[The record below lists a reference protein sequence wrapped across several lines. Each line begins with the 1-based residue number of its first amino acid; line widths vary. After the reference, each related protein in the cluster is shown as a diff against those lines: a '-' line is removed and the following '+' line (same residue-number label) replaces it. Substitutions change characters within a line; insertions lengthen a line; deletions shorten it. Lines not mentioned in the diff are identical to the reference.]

1 MEKTYEPAAVEA
13 RWYPVW
19 LARGYFRPESA
30 RDGAPAFCIVIPPPN
45 VTGTLHIGHAL
56 NNSLQDILCRYKRMD
71 GFRVLWVP
79 GTDHAGIAT
88 QNVVERALQAEGTS
102 RHALGREAFVDRVWK
117 WKEERGGAIV
127 HQLKRL
133 GASCDWTRERFTL
146 DDGLSRAVREVF
158 VRLHAEGLIY
168 RAQYLINW
176 CPRCRTAL
184 SDLEV
189 DHEEVAGHLYHLRY
203 PLADAR
209 GVHVVVATTRP
220 ETVLGDTA
228 VAVHPE
234 DERHRDHV
242 GHEVVLPVIE
252 RRIPVI
258 ADAYVDRAFGSGAVK
273 ITPGH
278 DFNDF
283 QIGRAHGL
291 PIISVMDEAGVMN
304 EAAGPYRGQD
314 RFECRKRLLA
324 DLEAQ
329 GLLERV
335 EPYRTAIG
343 HCYRC
348 RTIVEPYLSNQ
359 WFVAVGTLA
368 APAMEAVRGGQT
380 RFVPGHWER
389 TYFGWMENIRDWCI
403 SRQLWWG
410 HRIPAWYCAACGGFR
425 PGDPIPLD
433 APVVV
438 AHDAP
443 AGCPRCGGREL
454 VQDPDVLD
462 TWFSSA
468 LWPFSTL
475 GWPEETADLRA
486 FYPTSVL
493 VTSFDIIFFWVA
505 RMMMM
510 GLKFRREVPFRTVY
524 IHALV
529 RDAEGRKMSKSVGNV
544 IDPLEMMDR
553 YGTDAFRFT
562 LAAFAAMGRDIKLSA
577 GRIEGY
583 RNFANKLW
591 NGARFVFMHVAE
603 LRDAAPALSLDD
615 PGVRARLS
623 LADRWI
629 LSRMERTVADVRAGL
644 DAFEFNA
651 VAGRLYEFIW
661 HEYCDWYLEL
671 AKLALA
677 GSSASPTAAA
687 PPSPGSSRAEGDA
700 ADAAR
705 TVLAVVLERTLR
717 LLHPIMP
724 FITEELW
731 QNLPPWA
738 RAAEG
743 GAAAEHL
750 VVAAYPRPQPVRIDA
765 AAEGTMER
773 IIEVVRAVRNL
784 RAEVGLPPGK
794 RLGLQVHAPVAAL
807 RAAIEANRQAIES
820 LARLDGLEVLD
831 TAGRPTDALLVALD
845 GMELYVPVLGV
856 IDVASERLRLEK
868 ELQKVSGELAQV
880 QAKLGKESFVDRAP
894 QSVVE
899 KERDRETS
907 LRERCTTLERGVERL
922 RELRPRS

>member
-1 MEKTYEPAAVEA
+1 MEKAYEPAAVEA
-13 RWYPVW
+13 RWYPLW
-19 LARGYFRPESA
+19 LERGYFRPESA
-30 RDGAPAFCIVIPPPN
+30 HDGSPVFSMVIPPPN

-79 GTDHAGIAT
+79 GMDHAGIAT
-88 QNVVERALQAEGTS
+88 QNVVERALQAEGSS
-102 RHALGREAFVDRVWK
+102 RHALGREAFLERVWR

-146 DDGLSRAVREVF
+146 DEGLSRAVREVF

-176 CPRCRTAL
+176 CPRCHTAL

-189 DHEEVAGHLYHLRY
+189 DHEEIAAHLYHFRY
-203 PLADAR
+203 PLADAQ
-209 GVHVVVATTRP
+209 GGIVVATTRP
-220 ETVLGDTA
+220 ETILGDTA

-234 DERHRDHV
+234 DERHRDLV
-242 GHEVVLPVIE
+242 GREVVLPIVG
-252 RRIPVI
+252 RRVPVI
-258 ADAYVDRAFGSGAVK
+258 ADPYVDRAFGSGAVK

-291 PIISVMDEAGVMN
+291 PIVSVMDEAGIMN
-304 EAAGPYRGQD
+304 DAAGPYRGQD
-314 RFECRKRLLA
+314 RFECRKHLVA

-348 RTIVEPYLSNQ
+348 RTIVEPFLSNQ
-359 WFVAVGTLA
+359 WFVAVQPLA
-368 APAMEAVRGGQT
+368 EPAMEAVRSGRT
-380 RFVPGHWER
+380 RFVPTHWER
-389 TYFGWMENIRDWCI
+389 TYFAWMENIRDWCI

-425 PGDPIPLD
+425 PGEPIPLD

-438 AHDAP
+438 AHEAP
-443 AGCPRCGGREL
+443 AVCPRCGGREL

-475 GWPEETADLRA
+475 GWPEETPDLRA

-505 RMMMM
+505 RMLKM
-510 GLKFRREVPFRTVY
+510 GLKFRSDVPFRTVY

-577 GRIEGY
+577 SRIEGY

-591 NGARFVFMHVAE
+591 NGARFVFMHVE
-603 LRDAAPALSLDD
+603 QLRDGAPASALDD
-615 PGVRARLS
+615 PGGRAKLS

-629 LSRMERTVADVRAGL
+629 LSRMERVVAEVRAGL
-644 DAFEFNA
+644 DAFEFNG
-651 VAGRLYEFIW
+651 VAARLYEFIW

-671 AKLALA
+671 SKLALFGA
-677 GSSASPTAAA
+677 D
-687 PPSPGSSRAEGDA
+687 AEA

-705 TVLAVVLERTLR
+705 RVLAVVLERTLR

-731 QNLPPWA
+731 QSLPPWA
-738 RAAEG
+738 RTGEG
-743 GAAAEHL
+743 GRSADHL
-750 VVAAYPRPQPVRIDA
+750 VVAAYPRTRPDRIDA
-765 AAEGTMER
+765 VAEATMDR
-773 IIEVVRAVRNL
+773 IIQVVRAVRNL

-794 RLGLQVHAPVAAL
+794 RLGLRVYAADPGL
-807 RAAIEANRQAIES
+807 RGTVEANRQAIES
-820 LARLDGLEVLD
+820 LARIDGLEVLA
-831 TAGRPTDALLVALD
+831 TAGRPADALLVALD

-856 IDVASERLRLEK
+856 IDVAGERLRLEK
-868 ELQKVSGELAQV
+868 EMQKVAGELAQV
-880 QAKLGKESFVDRAP
+880 QAKLGKESFVERAP
-894 QSVVE
+894 QHVVE
-899 KERDRETS
+899 KEREREAS
-907 LRERCTTLERGVERL
+907 LRERRDTLERGVERL
-922 RELRPRS
+922 RDLQTQS

>member
-1 MEKTYEPAAVEA
+1 MEKAYEPAAVEA

-19 LARGYFRPESA
+19 LERGYFRPESA
-30 RDGAPAFCIVIPPPN
+30 RDARATFSMVIPPPN

-79 GTDHAGIAT
+79 GMDHAGIAT
-88 QNVVERALQAEGTS
+88 QNVVERALQAEGKS
-102 RHALGREAFVDRVWK
+102 RHELGREAFVERVWK

-127 HQLKRL
+127 HKLKRL

-146 DDGLSRAVREVF
+146 DEGLSRAVREVF
-158 VRLHAEGLIY
+158 VRLHAERLIY

-189 DHEEVAGHLYHLRY
+189 DHEELAGQLYHFRY
-203 PLADAR
+203 PLAEAP
-209 GVHVVVATTRP
+209 GGGIVVATTRP

-234 DERHRDHV
+234 DERHRDLV
-242 GHEVVLPVIE
+242 GRDVILPVLG

-291 PIISVMDEAGVMN
+291 PIISVMDEAGAMN
-304 EAAGPYRGQD
+304 DAAGPYRGLD
-314 RFECRKRLLA
+314 RFECRKRLVA

-348 RTIVEPYLSNQ
+348 RTIVEPFLSNQ
-359 WFVAVGTLA
+359 WFVAVQALA
-368 APAMEAVRGGQT
+368 APAMQAVRDGRT
-380 RFVPGHWER
+380 RFAPAHWER
-389 TYFGWMENIRDWCI
+389 TYFAWMESIRDWCI
-403 SRQLWWG
+403 SHQLWWG

-425 PGDPIPLD
+425 PGEAIPLD
-433 APVVV
+433 APVIV
-438 AHDAP
+438 AREAP
-443 AGCPRCGGREL
+443 AACPRCGGGEL

-475 GWPEETADLRA
+475 GWPEETPDLRA

-505 RMMMM
+505 RMLMM
-510 GLKFRREVPFRTVY
+510 GLKFRDDVPFRTVY

-577 GRIEGY
+577 SLIEGY

-591 NGARFVFMHVAE
+591 NGARFVFMHLE
-603 LRDAAPALSLDD
+603 QLRDGAPGPSLDD

-623 LADRWI
+623 VADRWI
-629 LSRMERTVADVRAGL
+629 LSRMERVVAEVRAGL
-644 DAFEFNA
+644 DAFEFNT
-651 VAGRLYEFIW
+651 VAARLYEFIW

-671 AKLALA
+671 SKLALPGPA
-677 GSSASPTAAA
+677 GSPAADA
-687 PPSPGSSRAEGDA
+687 GA

-705 TVLAVVLERTLR
+705 RVLAAVLERTLR

-724 FITEELW
+724 FLTEELW
-731 QNLPPWA
+731 QGLPAWA

-743 GAAAEHL
+743 EAAAEHL
-750 VVAAYPRPQPVRIDA
+750 VVAAYPQPRAARIDA
-765 AAEGTMER
+765 AAEATMER
-773 IIEVVRAVRNL
+773 VIEMVRAVRNL

-794 RLGLQVHAPVAAL
+794 RLGLQVYTADAGL
-807 RAAIEANRQAIES
+807 RATVEANRQAIES
-820 LARLDGLEVLD
+820 LARVDGLEVLA

-845 GMELYVPVLGV
+845 AMELYVPVLGV

-868 ELQKVSGELAQV
+868 EMQKVTGELVQV
-880 QAKLGKESFVDRAP
+880 QAKLAKESFVDRAP

-899 KERDRETS
+899 KEREREAS
-907 LRERCTTLERGVERL
+907 LLERCATLERGMERL
-922 RELRPRS
+922 RGLQPRP